1 MRISDWSSDVCSSDL
16 VSAQFVEVLLAPE
29 YSSEALAIFADKKKV
44 RVLQVPQGNAHNA
57 CDIKRVGGGL
67 LVQNPDDYQVPE
79 SEFKIATK
87 LTPTAQQM
95 QDLMFAWKVAKYVK
109 SNAIVFVGNGMT
121 LGVGAG
127 QMSRI
132 DSARSEERRGGKEC
146 GGTCR
151 SRWSPDN

>member
-1 MRISDWSSDVCSSDL
+1 MIRRTPRSTRTETLFHYTTLFRCNSN
-16 VSAQFVEVLLAPE
+16 
-29 YSSEALAIFADKKKV
+29 
-44 RVLQVPQGNAHNA
+44 NAFY
-57 CDIKRVGGGL
+57 IKRVGGGW

-121 LGVGAG
+121 LGVGADRK
-127 QMSRI
+127 STRLN
-132 DSARSEERRGGKEC
+132 SSH
-146 GGTCR
+146 
-151 SRWSPDN
+151 